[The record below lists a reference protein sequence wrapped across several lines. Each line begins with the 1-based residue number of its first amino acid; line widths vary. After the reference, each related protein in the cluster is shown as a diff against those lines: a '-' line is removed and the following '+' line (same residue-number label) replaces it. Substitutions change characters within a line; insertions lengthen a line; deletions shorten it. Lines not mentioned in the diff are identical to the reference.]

1 MKISKFILQNP
12 LISDHSFVIAWVG
25 DRNVQSDAKTF
36 YQILILK
43 ILDLKRKTPIDV
55 ELLNTAATQVR
66 DVLSLLSNI

>member
-1 MKISKFILQNP
+1 MYNP
-12 LISDHSFVIAWVG
+12 MRKH
-25 DRNVQSDAKTF
+25 F

-66 DVLSLLSNI
+66 DVLSLSSNI